1 MTESLSPR
9 KVQQALV
16 YLARLHIDDPERVE
30 QAREQL
36 TRWRDKSLEH
46 ERAWQEAEQR
56 WQLVHRMTPQLRGA
70 VHSQPVNLSRRR
82 LLRQGTGLLAVIGV
96 SGWLSWLWRET
107 ASFKQSLLTEHAE
120 PARPITLPDGSQL
133 LLTAETNLQI
143 NFTHGQRQV
152 LLLHGNVF
160 FDVAHETLRS
170 FVINT
175 RLGQI
180 EVLGTAFSVSDRGN
194 CIQVAVARGRVQV
207 LGLQGGAQIL
217 TAGQRVSINPQ
228 GVVNALNPRSQVA
241 PDIEQWRKGWWSWTD
256 APLSEVLA
264 EYNAYAAQPVRVSD
278 EAAHLRL
285 TGSFPS
291 DQPYRLL
298 QALPRILPVQ
308 LVNKSGE
315 RVVQLR

>member
-1 MTESLSPR
+1 MPEPLSPH

-16 YLARLHIDDPERVE
+16 YLARLHSDDPERVE
-30 QAREQL
+30 QARVQL

-107 ASFKQSLLTEHAE
+107 SSFKQSLMTEHAE

-133 LLTAETNLQI
+133 LLAAETNLQI

-180 EVLGTAFSVSDRGN
+180 EVLGTAFSISDRGN

-207 LGLQGGAQIL
+207 RGLQGGAQIL

-228 GVVNALNPRSQVA
+228 GVVNALNTHNQVA

-256 APLSEVLA
+256 ASLSEVLA

-278 EAAHLRL
+278 EAARLRL

-308 LVNKSGE
+308 LVNKAGE